1 MDIDSDSSLLAA
13 IDMYW
18 DIRKLPLVV
27 SVINQPSH
35 ENKSAT
41 DLTIVDMKTSQLL
54 IYPIENK
61 SAVVTSVASNTEERP
76 TNYLAYDIEE
86 RPTNYLAYDTEERPT
101 NYLAYD
107 TEERTADD
115 PWGENDEIEYVGV
128 DDEPVETS
136 SNTGFDYIPDN
147 DEEDNDDYIVDDE
160 KGCEVVE
167 HITDLENP
175 KIAVGVTFEDRETFQ
190 RAIRQYAI
198 LNEVEIAAPYN
209 EAKRYRGFCKA
220 KRCKWRIHASQLQD
234 ERTWMVIN
242 LRVPFSYIYVAILMF
257 LLCLFFNYD
266 IVCRLR
272 RCLTSTTARVQV
284 KYRAIAWL
292 ISIGLGIG

>member
-128 DDEPVETS
+128 DDEPVEPS
-136 SNTGFDYIPDN
+136 SNTGFDYIPDT
-147 DEEDNDDYIVDDE
+147 DEEDNDDCIVDDE

-242 LRVPFSYIYVAILMF
+242 LRVPFSYTYVAILMF

>member
-1 MDIDSDSSLLAA
+1 MTL
-13 IDMYW
+13 
-18 DIRKLPLVV
+18 RKG
-27 SVINQPSH
+27 
-35 ENKSAT
+35 
-41 DLTIVDMKTSQLL
+41 LL
-54 IYPIENK
+54 II
-61 SAVVTSVASNTEERP
+61 
-76 TNYLAYDIEE
+76 L
-86 RPTNYLAYDTEERPT
+86 L
-101 NYLAYD
+101 D

-128 DDEPVETS
+128 DDEPVEPN
-136 SNTGFDYIPDN
+136 SNTGFDYIPDT
-147 DEEDNDDYIVDDE
+147 DEEDNDDCIVDDE

-242 LRVPFSYIYVAILMF
+242 LRVPFSYTYVAILMF